1 MAILHTDII
10 GFKHAKLKIKVDF
23 LRIQRIRL
31 KIEVQV
37 DFLRI
42 QLKIE
47 VQVDFLGVWET
58 DLTNWDHIC
67 TGHCGDKDR
76 NTRQMLHQ

>member
-1 MAILHTDII
+1 M
-10 GFKHAKLKIKVDF
+10 KIKVDF

-31 KIEVQV
+31 KIEVQA

-47 VQVDFLGVWET
+47 VEVDFLGVWET
-58 DLTNWDHIC
+58 ELTNWDH
-67 TGHCGDKDR
+67 TGGRGSKDR